1 MSPQLFSLLEPN
13 TVKELK
19 VTKHSTTGFTVVWK
33 RPDGDASSYR
43 VLVKYSLDG
52 SIVYNKSIPDT
63 TYDVEGVRSGFEFLI
78 SVVAQVQSK
87 SLEGKPQTIQGFTGR
102 PFFIEW

>member
-13 TVKELK
+13 TVKELN
-19 VTKHSTTGFTVVWK
+19 VTKHFTTGFTVVWK

-43 VLVKYSLDG
+43 VLVNRLNG
-52 SIVYNKSIPDT
+52 SMVSNESTPDT
-63 TYDVEGVRSGFEFLI
+63 TYNVEGVMSGSKFLI

-87 SLEGKPQTIQGFTGR
+87 SLEGKPQTIHGFTGR

>member
-1 MSPQLFSLLEPN
+1 MSPQLFSLLEPSR
-13 TVKELK
+13 VKELK
-19 VTKHSTTGFTVVWK
+19 VTNHSTTGFTVVWK

-43 VLVKYSLDG
+43 VLVNSLDG

-87 SLEGKPQTIQGFTGR
+87 SLEGKPQTIHGFTGR

>member
-43 VLVKYSLDG
+43 VLVLNG
-52 SIVYNKSIPDT
+52 SILVSNESTPNTIYN
-63 TYDVEGVRSGFEFLI
+63 VEGVGSGFEFLI
-78 SVVAQVQSK
+78 SVVAQVQSE
-87 SLEGKPQTIQGFTGR
+87 SLEGKPQTTPGFTGR